1 MWDYILKENEIT
13 NYVALYE
20 YLNQVKNAILK
31 DLKNYHISRFILAIK
46 PEEITIDTT
55 LPNYEVLYTSWG
67 MINLISKRDFVKQI
81 EANSF
86 RNVPNGINV
95 KLKIRTK

>member
-1 MWDYILKENEIT
+1 LKENEIT

-55 LPNYEVLYTSWG
+55 LPNYEVLYTS
-67 MINLISKRDFVKQI
+67 
-81 EANSF
+81 
-86 RNVPNGINV
+86 
-95 KLKIRTK
+95 